1 MSEHQSLLVQTLK
14 YGEERQT
21 QSLRCEGFEN
31 YGERRIITPK
41 HTKTHQQKVVWYEW
55 LGNGGERRRPSKF
68 RRKKTIDRE
77 EEVGC
82 MCIEV
87 ICNCVEVEVVHKW
100 IDRVYWKC
108 IDWLCLLAPPSISR
122 LICQGGVAGATF
134 AFSVHSQIFHPR
146 LQVDNGRRGN
156 RLTACGH
163 ATSRAKC
170 SLEVASFNLWTRI
183 SCHTEGM
190 SRWWK

>member
-1 MSEHQSLLVQTLK
+1 MKREGQQHQNIQ
-14 YGEERQT
+14 
-21 QSLRCEGFEN
+21 
-31 YGERRIITPK
+31 K
-41 HTKTHQQKVVWYEW
+41 HTNRKLCGMNDLEMVERE
-55 LGNGGERRRPSKF
+55 GGRANSGGKQL
-68 RRKKTIDRE
+68 TE

-87 ICNCVEVEVVHKW
+87 ICNCVEVGLVHKW

-163 ATSRAKC
+163 ATYRAKC
-170 SLEVASFNLWTRI
+170 SLEIASFNLWTWI
-183 SCHTEGM
+183 SCNTEGM
-190 SRWWK
+190 LGWWK